1 MKTNKGHFNA
11 TETSHSNLLNFQPIY
26 ANIDLSTPTKD
37 FTKLHTYSPTNLST
51 TTSPYKH
58 LNEGH
63 FNTTKKSNNK
73 SNHLPTYIFT
83 SLALSTPAKDVS
95 IQPRHLSINTNRA
108 EGRGAL
114 QYIPENAGLETVHWS
129 CLVRSLGT
137 DPFTVLFNH
146 VVESLKSTNTNKLLL
161 GRQNPCQKLA
171 S

>member
-1 MKTNKGHFNA
+1 MKTNKRHFNT

-37 FTKLHTYSPTNLST
+37 FSKLHTYSPTNLST

-95 IQPRHLSINTNRA
+95 IQPRHLSINTNCA
-108 EGRGAL
+108 EGCGAL
-114 QYIPENAGLETVHWS
+114 QYIPANA
-129 CLVRSLGT
+129 
-137 DPFTVLFNH
+137 DPFSVLFSH
-146 VVESLKSTNTNKLLL
+146 VVES
-161 GRQNPCQKLA
+161 
-171 S
+171 